1 MNKRKL
7 FQFILQSRGKNV
19 LFKDFI
25 AIIESFGFK
34 LDRINGSHHIFINKK
49 YKQLISVQSDGKDA
63 KPYQVRQFIAMIE
76 RLNIRMEEQL

>member
-7 FQFILQSRGKNV
+7 FQQILHSRGKNV

-25 AIIESFGFK
+25 TIIESFGFK

-49 YKQLISVQSDGKDA
+49 HKQLISVQSDGKDA
-63 KPYQVRQFIAMIE
+63 KPYQVRQFIIIVE
-76 RLNIRMEEQL
+76 RLNIRMEEQA